1 MSIRTTLRAGVLATV
16 AVLTTTLGMASAEAV
31 PGWQVTLLPLPAGH
45 PRAAGFVFGTDG
57 KGGYAGELAIDDRNQ
72 VVTWRDGKVSVR
84 GVPSGYQ
91 DAHVIDQNSAGTVL
105 LEANG
110 AGGSRTFVLDEQG
123 FHEVPVPAGYK
134 GTWAVALNDRGDI
147 LGTASTEKP
156 DTHAT
161 VVWPSLGVGPIV
173 IPTDEDARPADL
185 DNDGTV
191 LFNSSGRPYT
201 WRNGTVEKLVIP
213 AGYTVALARAIKN
226 GTVVGSADAEGV
238 NGSTGFRW
246 TSATSP
252 ERLADSS
259 AGLRVNGSGLI
270 AGALTSEPGVSYGH
284 PAVWQAPGSVA
295 KLPLPDGFAVGR
307 AYAIGDDGA
316 IAGIAANGPLD
327 EGGAPVV
334 WHRTEI
340 GHG

>member
-16 AVLTTTLGMASAEAV
+16 AVMTTALGMVSAEAV
-31 PGWQVTLLPLPAGH
+31 PGWQATLLPLPVGH
-45 PRAAGFVFGTDG
+45 PGATGFVFGTDG
-57 KGGYAGELAIDDRNQ
+57 KGGYAGELAIDDHIQ
-72 VVTWRDGKVSVR
+72 LVTWRDGKVSVR

-110 AGGSRTFVLDEQG
+110 AVGSRTFVLDERG
-123 FHEVPVPAGYK
+123 FHEVPVPAGYT

-147 LGTASTEKP
+147 LGTASTGKP
-156 DTHAT
+156 DDHVT
-161 VVWPSLGVGPIV
+161 VVWPALGVGPIV
-173 IPTDEDARPADL
+173 IPTDKDARPADL
-185 DNDGTV
+185 DTDGTV

-201 WRNGTVEKLVIP
+201 WRNGTVENLAIP
-213 AGYTVALARAIKN
+213 AGYTVASVRSIKN

-246 TSATSP
+246 ASATSP
-252 ERLADSS
+252 ERLTDSS
-259 AGLRVNGSGLI
+259 VGSLINGSGLI
-270 AGALTSEPGVSYGH
+270 SGALTSEPGVSYGH
-284 PAVWQAPGSVA
+284 PAVWQGPGSVA
-295 KLPLPDGFAVGR
+295 KLPLPDGFGVGA